1 MPEGLDLSVDRTSEV
16 ALGTQLIWKLRAL
29 IGRGS
34 LPPGAKL
41 PGIREV
47 AETAAVN
54 VNTVRTVFARLEEQG
69 LLVSEHGRGTFVA
82 DGARLDAKLA
92 EATELVIATAR
103 ESGIDPQELAAAL
116 YVSPKMTASPHSDRL
131 GREANASPT
140 PAARGRGERQ
150 ELYREIEGLEREI
163 GRLDPLGAS
172 ERRPRDQTQPRMLA
186 AAELRDVRDDLVARV
201 EQLRRE
207 RQEWRD
213 ETQRPEEARRE
224 SPERRDDH
232 PWHTGIWT
240 GHAAVAVSWTRA

>member
-29 IGRGS
+29 IARGA

-54 VNTVRTVFARLEEQG
+54 VNTVRSVFARLEEQG

-82 DGARLDAKLA
+82 AGARLDAKLA

-116 YVSPKMTASPHSDRL
+116 YVSPKVAASPLSSHSESDVI
-131 GREANASPT
+131 SPT
-140 PAARGRGERQ
+140 VPAADGRSERR
-150 ELYREIEGLEREI
+150 ELYREIEALESEI
-163 GRLDPLGAS
+163 GRLDPLGAL
-172 ERRPRDQTQPRMLA
+172 EQRPPAETQPRMLA
-186 AAELRDVRDDLVARV
+186 TAELRHVRDDLVVRV
-201 EQLRRE
+201 DQLRRE

-213 ETQRPEEARRE
+213 ETDRLEAARHE
-224 SPERRDDH
+224 SVARGGDH
-232 PWHTGIWT
+232 PWRAGIWT
-240 GHAAVAVSWTRA
+240 GTAGAAVSWTRA

>member
-29 IGRGS
+29 IGRGA
-34 LPPGAKL
+34 LPQGAKL

-47 AETAAVN
+47 AESAAVN
-54 VNTVRTVFARLEEQG
+54 VNTVRSVFARLEEQG

-116 YVSPKMTASPHSDRL
+116 YVSPKMPASPASDRP
-131 GREANASPT
+131 GRDASASPT
-140 PAARGRGERQ
+140 RATEGRGVRRD
-150 ELYREIEGLEREI
+150 LYREIEELEREL

-172 ERRPRDQTQPRMLA
+172 ERGRRAETQPRILA
-186 AAELRDVRDDLVARV
+186 AAELRTVRDELVARV
-201 EQLRRE
+201 DELRRE
-207 RQEWRD
+207 REEWRD
-213 ETQRPEEARRE
+213 ETQRLEEARRE
-224 SPERRDDH
+224 PAERRDDH
-232 PWHTGIWT
+232 PWRAGIWT
-240 GHAAVAVSWTRA
+240 GHAGIAVSWTRA

>member
-1 MPEGLDLSVDRTSEV
+1 MPERLDLSVDRTSEV

-29 IGRGS
+29 IGRGA

-82 DGARLDAKLA
+82 EGARLDAKLA

-116 YVSPKMTASPHSDRL
+116 YVSPKMPASSHSGRL

-140 PAARGRGERQ
+140 PAAEGRGERQ

-172 ERRPRDQTQPRMLA
+172 ERRVETQPRMLA
-186 AAELRDVRDDLVARV
+186 APELRNVRDHLIARV

-207 RQEWRD
+207 RQEWRA
-213 ETQRPEEARRE
+213 ETERLQAADRQSAERP
-224 SPERRDDH
+224 SGH
-232 PWHTGIWT
+232 PWRAGIWT
-240 GHAAVAVSWTRA
+240 GRAGVAVSWTRA